1 MARKWLGPTI
11 EGVWGE
17 WHEKTRSFLAN
28 TIVLSAISSQF
39 STYWGRIVDPHLRV
53 TRAYRASGLRASMH
67 TLLWIAKNRSRLRK
81 MDRFYLRFYLRFSVR
96 FLLAAPMRAETPTN
110 WRKSEKNCRTLM
122 SGMLPSNP
130 PYLLLISLSSKD
142 QCILVPKKKF
152 LSQKIALFYL
162 YILRY
167 LSSTINFGFPS

>member
-1 MARKWLGPTI
+1 MHYFLFLTSNSYFFFMNIHFYEHLFFSLYYYIIWARRFTLF
-11 EGVWGE
+11 GE
-17 WHEKTRSFLAN
+17 RHW
-28 TIVLSAISSQF
+28 
-39 STYWGRIVDPHLRV
+39 
-53 TRAYRASGLRASMH
+53 
-67 TLLWIAKNRSRLRK
+67 
-81 MDRFYLRFYLRFSVR
+81 FYLRFYLRFSVR